1 MKLDEALLDFATDRE
16 KEYLK
21 AVNKHGSQKKAAQAL
36 SVNRRAVDKA
46 IARLKNRASRQGYSP
61 EHDMK
66 RPVPD
71 GFHLKGTSTLYDGDG
86 NQKLQWVK
94 SNIDH
99 ERQTEI
105 FREAVEGMADTLPR
119 IKPRKSGPEDINADL
134 MTVYPIGDAHIG
146 MLSWPEET
154 GEDWNLEIAERVHC
168 EAMADLV
175 DRSPASDKAV
185 VINLGD
191 WFHADNMQ
199 GVTQRS
205 GHSLDMDG
213 RYAKMVRVGVKVMR
227 LCIERA
233 LDKHREVHV
242 INVIGNHDDT
252 GAMFLSICLHN
263 VYENEPRVIVDT
275 SPSAFHYIRH
285 GKVLIGCHHG
295 HSCKPD
301 ALPGVMATDRAK
313 DWGESEHR
321 YWYMGHVHHQALKEY
336 AGVTVESFR
345 TMAAKDAYAH
355 WGGYRAQRDMKA
367 IIHHRELGEVS
378 RIHVRPEMLKGA
390 A

>member
-1 MKLDEALLDFATDRE
+1 MIDEKLLEYATDRE
-16 KEYLK
+16 REYAS
-21 AVNKHGSQKKAAQAL
+21 AVNEHGSNKKAAAAL
-36 SVNRRAVDKA
+36 GVTRRAVDKA
-46 IARLKNRASRQGYSP
+46 LTRLRTRAARQGYAP
-61 EHDMK
+61 EHDMT

-71 GFHLKGTSTLYDGDG
+71 GFHLKGTSTLYDADG
-86 NQKLQWVK
+86 NQKIQWVK

-99 ERQTEI
+99 ERQREI
-105 FREAVEGMADTLPR
+105 FAEAVKGMADTLP
-119 IKPRKSGPEDINADL
+119 KQPKRKKSPKGIHSDL

-154 GEDWNLEIAERVHC
+154 GEDWNLEIAEDIHC
-168 EAMADLV
+168 KAMADLV
-175 DRSPASDKAV
+175 ERSPASDKAV
-185 VINLGD
+185 IINLGD

-227 LCIERA
+227 QCIESA
-233 LDKHREVHV
+233 LNKHKHVHV

-252 GAMFLSICLHN
+252 GAMFLSVCLSM
-263 VYENEPRVIVDT
+263 VYENEPRVFVDT
-275 SPSAFHYIRH
+275 KPSAFHYVRH

-295 HSCKPD
+295 HSCKPND
-301 ALPGVMATDRAK
+301 LPGVMAADMAQ
-313 DWGESEHR
+313 DWGETEHR
-321 YWYMGHVHHQALKEY
+321 YWYVGHIHHQSLKEY

-345 TMAAKDAYAH
+345 TLAAKDAYAH
-355 WGGYRAQRDMKA
+355 WSGYRAGRDMKA
-367 IIHHRELGEVS
+367 IVHRSEHGEVS

>member
-1 MKLDEALLDFATDRE
+1 MIDEKLLEYGTERQRE
-16 KEYLK
+16 IYRLRCEL
-21 AVNKHGSQKKAAQAL
+21 SEKKVAAKL
-36 SVNRRAVDKA
+36 GITPRGVRKA
-46 IARLKNRASRQGYSP
+46 IATLKQAAARAGYSP
-61 EHDMK
+61 EHDMT

-71 GFHLKGTSTLYDGDG
+71 GFHLKGTSTLYDADG
-86 NQKLQWVK
+86 NQKIQWVK
-94 SNIDH
+94 SSIDR
-99 ERQTEI
+99 ERQREI
-105 FREAVEGMADTLPR
+105 FEEAVQGMAETLPKLKR
-119 IKPRKSGPEDINADL
+119 RKLTPENINRDL
-134 MTVYPIGDAHIG
+134 MSVYPIGDAHIG

-154 GEDWNLEIAERVHC
+154 GEDWNLELAEKIHC
-168 EAMADLV
+168 EAMDNLV
-175 DRSPASDKAV
+175 ERSPASGQAV

-191 WFHADNMQ
+191 WFHADNME

-227 LCIERA
+227 QCIESA
-233 LDKHREVHV
+233 LNKHETVHV

-252 GAMFLSICLHN
+252 GAMFLSVCLAN
-263 VYENEPRVIVDT
+263 VYENEPRVTVDT
-275 SPSAFHYIRH
+275 KPSAFHYVRH

-313 DWGESEHR
+313 DWGDSEYR
-321 YWYMGHVHHQALKEY
+321 YWYIGHVHHQALKEY

-345 TMAAKDAYAH
+345 TLAAKDAYAH
-355 WGGYRAQRDMKA
+355 WGGYRAQRDMKC
-367 IIHHRELGEVS
+367 IVHHRELGEVS

>member
-1 MKLDEALLDFATDRE
+1 MTPDQNLKQYATDRQWE
-16 KEYLK
+16 LYL
-21 AVNKHGSQKKAAQAL
+21 AVCEHGSNKKAAKAL
-36 SVNRRAVDKA
+36 GVNRRGVDHA
-46 IARLKNRASRQGYSP
+46 IKRMKDAAARQGYSP

-71 GFHLKGTSTLYDGDG
+71 GFHLKGTSTLYDEEG

-94 SNIDH
+94 SNIDR
-99 ERQTEI
+99 ERQREI
-105 FREAVEGMADTLPR
+105 FEEAVQGMAEDLP
-119 IKPRKSGPEDINADL
+119 KVQPREKGPKSINHDL

-154 GEDWNLEIAERVHC
+154 SDDWNLELAEQIHC
-168 EAMADLV
+168 QAMANLV
-175 DRSPASDKAV
+175 DRSPASEKAV

-227 LCIERA
+227 QCIERA
-233 LDKHREVHV
+233 LDKHAEVHV

-252 GAMFLSICLHN
+252 GAMFLAICLAN
-263 VYENEPRVIVDT
+263 VYEHEPRVVVDT
-275 SPSAFHYIRH
+275 APSAFHYIRH

-295 HSCKPD
+295 HSCKPE

-313 DWGESEHR
+313 DWGESEYR
-321 YWYMGHVHHQALKEY
+321 YWYIGHVHHQALKEY

-345 TMAAKDAYAH
+345 TLAAKDAYAH

-367 IIHHRELGEVS
+367 IVHHRELGEVS

>member
-1 MKLDEALLDFATDRE
+1 MIDEKLLEYATDRDRDYIE
-16 KEYLK
+16 
-21 AVNKHGSQKKAAQAL
+21 AVNKHGSNRKAAKAL
-36 SVNRRAVDKA
+36 GVSHKAVGNAIIRIRKRAAK
-46 IARLKNRASRQGYSP
+46 QGYSP
-61 EHDMK
+61 EHDMT

-71 GFHLKGTSTLYDGDG
+71 GFHLKGTSTLYDSGG
-86 NQKLQWVK
+86 NQKIQWVK
-94 SNIDH
+94 SSINH
-99 ERQTEI
+99 ERQREI
-105 FREAVEGMADTLPR
+105 FEEAVQGMAETLP
-119 IKPRKSGPEDINADL
+119 KLPKRKFKVADVNADL
-134 MTVYPIGDAHIG
+134 MSVYPIGDAHIG

-154 GEDWNLEIAERVHC
+154 GEDWNLEIAEQIHC
-168 EAMADLV
+168 EAMSNLV
-175 DRSPASDKAV
+175 ERSPASGKAV

-227 LCIERA
+227 QCIESA
-233 LDKHREVHV
+233 LKKHAEVHV

-252 GAMFLSICLHN
+252 GAMFLSVCLAN
-263 VYENEPRVIVDT
+263 VYENEPRITVDT
-275 SPSAFHYIRH
+275 APSAFHYVRH

-295 HSCKPD
+295 HSCKPE
-301 ALPGVMATDRAK
+301 ALPGVMATDRAQ
-313 DWGESEHR
+313 DWGESEYR
-321 YWYMGHVHHQALKEY
+321 YWYIGHVHHQALKEY

-345 TMAAKDAYAH
+345 TLAAKDAYAH
-355 WGGYRAQRDMKA
+355 WGGYRAQRDMKCVV
-367 IIHHRELGEVS
+367 HHRDLGEVS

>member
-1 MKLDEALLDFATDRE
+1 MIDEKLLEYATERE
-16 KEYLK
+16 KEYV
-21 AVNKHGSQKKAAQAL
+21 AAINKYGSNNKAAKALGLNRRSIDQAL
-36 SVNRRAVDKA
+36 ERLRVRAA
-46 IARLKNRASRQGYSP
+46 RQGYAP
-61 EHDMK
+61 EHDMI

-71 GFHLKGTSTLYDGDG
+71 GFHLKGTSTYYR
-86 NQKLQWVK
+86 KTETTPAQWVK
-94 SNIDH
+94 SSIDH
-99 ERQTEI
+99 ERQREI
-105 FREAVEGMADTLPR
+105 FEEAVQGMAETLP
-119 IKPRKSGPEDINADL
+119 KLPKRKFKIADVNADL
-134 MTVYPIGDAHIG
+134 MSVYPIGDAHIG

-154 GEDWNLEIAERVHC
+154 GDDWNLEIAEQMHC
-168 EAMADLV
+168 EAMSNLV
-175 DRSPASDKAV
+175 ERSPASGKAV

-227 LCIERA
+227 QCIESA
-233 LDKHREVHV
+233 LKKHAEVHV

-252 GAMFLSICLHN
+252 GAMFLSICLAN

-275 SPSAFHYIRH
+275 APSAFHYIRH

-295 HSCKPD
+295 HTCKPE

-313 DWGESEHR
+313 DWGESQYR

-345 TMAAKDAYAH
+345 TLAAKDAYAH
-355 WGGYRAQRDMKA
+355 WGGYRAQRDMKC
-367 IIHHRELGEVS
+367 IVHHSDLGEVS